1 MEYEKLKEKVKN
13 LGFRV
18 TKDVKGKRVKL
29 SKKELMAKLPKK
41 TSLENQ
47 AKSAKKFIKVCKMVL
62 KEAEPTQPRA
72 PRVVRQPVRVS
83 PRRVAHLHLLL
94 HHHHQR
100 THAPLSWPILG
111 LISSDAVSRTPKSY
125 FIYTLSQPFSLDQYT
140 L

>member
-41 TSLENQ
+41 TKGEPSLENQ

-62 KEAEPTQPRA
+62 KEAEPTQPKA
-72 PRVVRQPVRVS
+72 PRQAVRTP
-83 PRRVAHLHLLL
+83 PRRM
-94 HHHHQR
+94 
-100 THAPLSWPILG
+100 APPPPPPPRPMSLNPRAALMADLKANLKKRG
-111 LISSDAVSRTPKSY
+111 LANN
-125 FIYTLSQPFSLDQYT
+125 
-140 L
+140 

>member
-1 MEYEKLKEKVKN
+1 MEYKKLKEKVKN

-41 TSLENQ
+41 TKGEPSLENQ

-72 PRVVRQPVRVS
+72 PRQAVRVS
-83 PRRVAHLHLLL
+83 PRRVAPPPPRPMSLNPRAALMADLKADL
-94 HHHHQR
+94 KKR
-100 THAPLSWPILG
+100 G
-111 LISSDAVSRTPKSY
+111 LANN
-125 FIYTLSQPFSLDQYT
+125 
-140 L
+140 